1 MPAIRIEATYS
12 VVTPLFCAGAD
23 SKTPEVRLPGFKG
36 VLRYWWRA
44 LAWSRCGGDLE
55 VIRREEDRLFGSA
68 GGGQSRV
75 LMRWASPPE
84 PTPIP
89 VDEVLKVRAGG
100 EVVGDGAR
108 YLGYGVME
116 AFPRKNKRTGQRT
129 AAGQLTRACLAPF
142 DFTVQMRGRD
152 LNEQE
157 LTSLRDALVAL
168 GILGGLG
175 AKSRKGY
182 GSLVLRDLR
191 VNGQARWSTPR
202 SMDELRS
209 AIAAFR
215 PGPSDDDDGSGS
227 LPEFTALSS
236 GARHVLLSSAKS
248 EALELLDLVGREL
261 VRFRSWGHRGKVLG
275 GIESEKNFRPDHDLM
290 KKLASHERRIHP
302 ERISFGL
309 PHNYGK
315 RTEDHVGP
323 ADGLDRR
330 ASPLFIHIHE
340 CGDRPV
346 AIVSFLPARFLP
358 SRPPAKRATISV
370 GGQRVSQAPEEELY
384 RPIDDFLD
392 RLLDRNR
399 QRPRQEPFTDAVEVR
414 W

>member
-23 SKTPEVRLPGFKG
+23 SKTPEVRLPSFKG

-44 LAWSRCGGDLE
+44 LAWSRCGGNLE
-55 VIRREEDRLFGSA
+55 VVRREEDRLFGSA

-89 VDEVLKVRAGG
+89 VNEVLKVRAGG

-157 LTSLRDALVAL
+157 LTLLRDSLAAL

-175 AKSRKGY
+175 SKSRKGY
-182 GSLVLRDLR
+182 GSLVLQDLR

-209 AIAAFR
+209 AITAFR
-215 PGPSDDDDGSGS
+215 PGPSDGDDGSGS

-236 GARHVLLSSAKS
+236 GARHVLLSSGKS
-248 EALELLDLVGREL
+248 EPLELLDLVGREL
-261 VRFRSWGHRGKVLG
+261 VRFRSWGHHGKVLG
-275 GIESEKNFRPDHDLM
+275 DIESERNFQPDHDLM
-290 KKLASHERRIHP
+290 NLAPHKRPTHPDRIA
-302 ERISFGL
+302 FGL

-315 RTEDHVGP
+315 RKQDQVDP
-323 ADGLDRR
+323 ADGFDRR

-346 AIVSFLPARFLP
+346 AVVSFLPARFLP
-358 SRPPAKRATISV
+358 SRPPANGATISV

-384 RPIDDFLD
+384 SPIHDFLD

-414 W
+414 S

>member
-23 SKTPEVRLPGFKG
+23 SKTPEVRLPSFKG

-44 LAWSRCGGDLE
+44 LAWSRCGGGLE
-55 VIRREEDRLFGSA
+55 VVGREEDRLFGSA

-84 PTPIP
+84 PIPIP
-89 VDEVLKVRAGG
+89 VNEVVKLRAGG
-100 EVVGDGAR
+100 RVVGPGAR
-108 YLGYGVME
+108 YLGYGVMG
-116 AFPRKNKRTGQRT
+116 AFGAK
-129 AAGQLTRACLAPF
+129 AGRLTRACLAPF

-152 LNEQE
+152 LKEQE
-157 LTSLRDALVAL
+157 LTSLRDSLVAL

-215 PGPSDDDDGSGS
+215 PGPSDVEDGSGS

-248 EALELLDLVGREL
+248 EPLELLDLVGREL
-261 VRFRSWGHRGKVLG
+261 VRFRSWGQHGKILG

-302 ERISFGL
+302 ERIAFGL

-315 RTEDHVGP
+315 WTEDHVGP
-323 ADGLDRR
+323 ADGFDRR

-346 AIVSFLPARFLP
+346 AVVSFLPARFLP
-358 SRPPAKRATISV
+358 SRPPANRATISV
-370 GGQRVSQAPEEELY
+370 GGQRVSQAPEEKLY
-384 RPIDDFLD
+384 RPIHGFLD

-399 QRPRQEPFTDAVEVR
+399 QRPRQEPFTHAVEVR

>member
-23 SKTPEVRLPGFKG
+23 SKTPEVRLSSIKG

-44 LAWSRCGGDLE
+44 LAWSRFGGDLN
-55 VIRREEDRLFGSA
+55 VVRREEDRLFGSA

-84 PTPIP
+84 PMPIP
-89 VDEVLKVRAGG
+89 VNEVLKVRAGG

-116 AFPRKNKRTGQRT
+116 AFPRKNKRTDQRT

-142 DFTVQMRGRD
+142 DFTVQMGGRD
-152 LNEQE
+152 LNDQE
-157 LTSLRDALVAL
+157 LTSLRDSLVAL

-191 VNGQARWSTPR
+191 VNGQARWRTPR

-209 AIAAFR
+209 AITALR

-236 GARHVLLSSAKS
+236 EARHVLLSSGS
-248 EALELLDLVGREL
+248 TEPLELLNLVGREL
-261 VRFRSWGHRGKVLG
+261 IRFRSWGRAGKILG
-275 GIESEKNFRPDHDLM
+275 GQDSEKNFRYDHDLM
-290 KKLASHERRIHP
+290 KLDPHQRRNHPRRIA
-302 ERISFGL
+302 FGL

-315 RTEDHVGP
+315 PKHQQVEP

-330 ASPLFIHIHE
+330 ASPLFIHIHA

-358 SRPPAKRATISV
+358 SRPPANRATISV

-384 RPIDDFLD
+384 RPIHDFLD
-392 RLLDRNR
+392 RLLARNR
-399 QRPRQEPFTDAVEVR
+399 QRPRREPFTDAMEVR

>member
-23 SKTPEVRLPGFKG
+23 SKTPEVRLPSFKG

-44 LAWSRCGGDLE
+44 LAWSRCGGNIE
-55 VIRREEDRLFGSA
+55 VVRREEDRLFGSV

-84 PTPIP
+84 STPIP
-89 VDEVLKVRAGG
+89 VNEVLKVRAGG

-157 LTSLRDALVAL
+157 LTSLRDSLVAL

-182 GSLVLRDLR
+182 GSLVLQDLR

-202 SMDELRS
+202 SVDELRS

-236 GARHVLLSSAKS
+236 GARHVLLSSGS
-248 EALELLDLVGREL
+248 TEPLELLDLVGREL
-261 VRFRSWGHRGKVLG
+261 VRFRSWGNHGKVLG
-275 GIESEKNFRPDHDLM
+275 DIESERNFRDDHDLM
-290 KKLASHERRIHP
+290 EYPPGGRRTHPRRIA
-302 ERISFGL
+302 FGL

-315 RTEDHVGP
+315 PKHKQVEP

-346 AIVSFLPARFLP
+346 AVVSFLPARFLP
-358 SRPPAKRATISV
+358 SRPPANGATISV

-384 RPIDDFLD
+384 RPIHDFLD
-392 RLLDRNR
+392 RLLNRNR
-399 QRPRQEPFTDAVEVR
+399 QRPRREPFTDAVEVR

>member
-23 SKTPEVRLPGFKG
+23 SKTPEVRLPSFKG
-36 VLRYWWRA
+36 ALRYWWRA
-44 LAWSRCGGDLE
+44 LAWSRCRGDLE
-55 VIRREEDRLFGSA
+55 VVRREEDGLFGSA

-84 PTPIP
+84 RTPIP
-89 VDEVLKVRAGG
+89 VNEVLRVRAGG

-116 AFPRKNKRTGQRT
+116 AFPRANRRTGQRT

-182 GSLVLRDLR
+182 GSLVLQDLR

-209 AIAAFR
+209 AIAALR
-215 PGPSDDDDGSGS
+215 PEPSDDDDGSGS

-236 GARHVLLSSAKS
+236 GARHVLLSSSSTAP
-248 EALELLDLVGREL
+248 LELLNLVGREL
-261 VRFRSWGHRGKVLG
+261 IRFRSWGRAGKILG
-275 GIESEKNFRPDHDLM
+275 GQDSEKNFRYDHDLM
-290 KKLASHERRIHP
+290 KLDPRQRRNHPRRIA
-302 ERISFGL
+302 FGL

-315 RTEDHVGP
+315 PKPQQVGP

-330 ASPLFIHIHE
+330 ASPLFVHIHE

-346 AIVSFLPARFLP
+346 AVLSFLPARFLP
-358 SRPPAKRATISV
+358 AARSTISV
-370 GGQRVSQAPEEELY
+370 GESRVPQAPEEKLY
-384 RPIDDFLD
+384 RPIHDFLD

-414 W
+414 S